1 MARPSRNVDRLLLA
15 AGRDLFPETGAAR
28 LSVRKVAAHAGVNL
42 GMFHYHFRTKE
53 LFVRQLLQELY
64 DEMFANLELAASS
77 RAPEE
82 ALRAALNVLARF
94 ARDNGRLLRRLCGDA
109 FSGEPLAAAF
119 LRANMPRHVGV
130 ILGLIVS
137 GQRAGALKPMA
148 PPQALVF
155 LAGSV
160 AAPVLISGALAE
172 HDLVPDGIAADVAS
186 MIASDAAI
194 AERVDC
200 ALIGLAT
207 HPFASAKIQ

>member
-15 AGRDLFPETGAAR
+15 AGRDLFPDAGAAR

-64 DEMFANLELAASS
+64 DEMFANLELAATS
-77 RAPEE
+77 RAPQE

-94 ARDNGRLLRRLCGDA
+94 ARDNGRLLRRLCADA
-109 FSGEPLAAAF
+109 FSGEPLAAEF

-148 PPQALVF
+148 PPQALCF
-155 LAGSV
+155 WR
-160 AAPVLISGALAE
+160 GA
-172 HDLVPDGIAADVAS
+172 S
-186 MIASDAAI
+186 
-194 AERVDC
+194 RRRC
-200 ALIGLAT
+200 
-207 HPFASAKIQ
+207 